1 MSEETLD
8 NIVPDEGIPQEQ
20 GRIEV
25 VPEVLVSIAWE
36 AIENHEG
43 VIKMA
48 DIPSS
53 VDRRRRRR
61 LLHDGILLE
70 IDDRQAVFDLYVV
83 TNADFNAVKVGE
95 SLQANIVEAIDKMV
109 GTPVAAVNVHVQDI
123 ATAPDVQA
131 D

>member
-1 MSEETLD
+1 
-8 NIVPDEGIPQEQ
+8 
-20 GRIEV
+20 
-25 VPEVLVSIAWE
+25 
-36 AIENHEG
+36 
-43 VIKMA
+43 A